1 MLTQITLP
9 QIPHP
14 PQHFIDRAR
23 ARADEFHRGHEDA
36 SSTPDNAHIF
46 NSGYTEREYIR
57 HGVPTKTRRQHV
69 FNIGEDFDKWVADNI
84 HPYPYEA
91 GISVGVPL
99 DAPIHGPHCDPRRRY
114 VLNYI
119 LDTGGDNVRTVWYRE
134 KGQPLERLHAAGPEG
149 KGYWVEDYANLEVI
163 DDVVFSP
170 GIWILLNPKI
180 IHSVENLQG
189 YRTFLTISLPD
200 MNQLPWNN
208 RVPAT
213 STQDTLT

>member
-1 MLTQITLP
+1 
-9 QIPHP
+9 
-14 PQHFIDRAR
+14 
-23 ARADEFHRGHEDA
+23 
-36 SSTPDNAHIF
+36 
-46 NSGYTEREYIR
+46 
-57 HGVPTKTRRQHV
+57 
-69 FNIGEDFDKWVADNI
+69 
-84 HPYPYEA
+84 
-91 GISVGVPL
+91 
-99 DAPIHGPHCDPRRRY
+99 
-114 VLNYI
+114 
-119 LDTGGDNVRTVWYRE
+119 
-134 KGQPLERLHAAGPEG
+134 LERLHAAGPEG